1 MNNSRCFSPS
11 QRKELYLRANKKC
24 QICSAPISLDNFHA
38 DHVTPYSLGG
48 PTNLANGQALCLPCN
63 LNKSALM
70 EVSYKQF
77 LPTGWKIRQWQ
88 HEVINRCY
96 RSIVQQINKSP
107 EDIDAFVMHAF
118 PASGKTLAQLII
130 AQVLKQQGFID
141 VVIVCVPK
149 RRLRDQMVK
158 DGLKIGLKLNKS
170 KSLTHHGFDGI
181 VTTYAAI
188 GYENKTTR
196 TFINAEILKQICKE
210 KKVLIIADECHHLG
224 TRQNWGRS
232 FEMAF
237 SQSVA
242 RIMTSGTPFRSDGR
256 PLPWLRY
263 FRNQL
268 DLSIPHAYS
277 YGYGISKWN
286 DTCSALGDHA
296 VTDVVFHNWDGE
308 ITFSIEENRDG
319 NIEKNTYCHRLSD
332 NIDAIPEYQCEFDDD
347 GRRIVDRRQL
357 RERIRSARRRACIE
371 CGTESHPYGTKY
383 VREILCEA
391 NDRLNLIRESH
402 PWASGL
408 IVCES
413 VSHADKMAEAL
424 HFLTGEA
431 AVVIHN
437 EAKNSNDNLEIFA
450 DCTTPAREKWIIAV
464 DMISE
469 GVNIPHLRVGVY
481 MTKIQSALRWTQIL
495 GRVIRVEQTLDWEIQ
510 TAHFYQYQ
518 DGTTSSEDGNGN
530 EIEESIG
537 IKLYAET
544 LEKESNETH
553 IAMDEAENILRRNEN
568 QRETINSTTV
578 EAISVSDLKSEQI
591 YGGEKFDSKK
601 LEPFKIIA
609 ANSRWAECK
618 LAYIYEAGGKENWR
632 KLINDDENF

>member
-1 MNNSRCFSPS
+1 MTDTRFFSSS

-24 QICSAPISLDNFHA
+24 QICKAPISLDNFHA
-38 DHVTPYSLGG
+38 DHITPHSLGG
-48 PTNLANGQALCLPCN
+48 PTNLANGQALCVPCN
-63 LNKSALM
+63 LNKSAQM
-70 EVSYKQF
+70 EVSYRQF
-77 LPTGWKIRQWQ
+77 LPAGWKIRQWQ

-96 RSIVQQINKSP
+96 RSIVQQINKPP
-107 EDIDAFVMHAF
+107 EDIKAFVMHAF

-130 AQVLKQQGFID
+130 AQVLKEQGFID

-149 RRLRDQMVK
+149 RRLRDQMAK
-158 DGLKIGLKLNKS
+158 DGLRIGLKLNKS
-170 KSLTHHGFDGI
+170 RNLTHNGFDGI

-188 GYENKTTR
+188 GYENKSTR
-196 TFINAEILKQICKE
+196 TFVNAEILRQICKE

-224 TRQNWGRS
+224 RRQNWGRC

-237 SQSVA
+237 SESVA

-268 DLSIPHAYS
+268 DLSVPHAYS

-286 DTCSALGDHA
+286 DRCSALGDHA

-308 ITFSIEENRDG
+308 ITFSIEENRNG
-319 NIEKNTYCHRLSD
+319 NIEKTTYCHRLSD
-332 NIDAIPEYQCEFDDD
+332 NIDLISEYQCEFDED
-347 GRRIVDRRQL
+347 GRRIEDRRQF
-357 RERIRSARRRACIE
+357 REQIRSARRRACLE

-383 VREILCEA
+383 VREMLVQA

-413 VSHADKMAEAL
+413 VNHADKMAEAL
-424 HFLTGEA
+424 HHLTGEVA
-431 AVVIHN
+431 LVIHN
-437 EAKNSNDNLEIFA
+437 EAKNSNDNIENFA
-450 DCTTPAREKWIIAV
+450 DNTSPARDKWIIAV

-495 GRVIRVEQTLDWEIQ
+495 GRVIRVEQSLDWEIQ

-518 DGTTSSEDGNGN
+518 DGMTSVDDENGN
-530 EIEESIG
+530 PIEESIG

-544 LEKESNETH
+544 LEKESNETLVG
-553 IAMDEAENILRRNEN
+553 MDNEENVLRRNEN
-568 QRETINSTTV
+568 QRDIINSTTV
-578 EAISVSDLKSEQI
+578 EAISTSDLISEQI
-591 YGGEKFDSKK
+591 YGGEKFDSEK
-601 LEPFKIIA
+601 LEPFKIIT
-609 ANSRWAECK
+609 ANTGVAECK
-618 LAYIYEAGGKENWR
+618 LAYIVEVGGKDNWR
-632 KLINDDENF
+632 KVLNLQEV